1 MTDRAAEE
9 NNTQS
14 AETMIRLEDLTK
26 VFPAQ
31 DEAAVDDLSLE
42 IYEGEIVVLVGP
54 SGCGKTTTTKLY
66 TAFSL
71 ASSFA
76 S

>member
-9 NNTQS
+9 NNTQT

-31 DEAAVDDLSLE
+31 EEAAVDDLSLE
-42 IYEGEIVVLVGP
+42 IYEGRSWSW
-54 SGCGKTTTTKLY
+54 SGLQG
-66 TAFSL
+66 A
-71 ASSFA
+71 ARPRP
-76 S
+76 